1 VTFKARTDDL
11 RCSPALEIARRL
23 VQAGATVAAYD
34 PTLRDPLEDI
44 EVAVDAYAACEG
56 VSVIV
61 LATEWEE
68 FRWLDFD
75 KAGSAMARRA
85 IVDARN
91 LLDPAALRQAGFAY
105 EGIGIL

>member
-11 RCSPALEIARRL
+11 RCSPALEIGRHL
-23 VQAGATVAAYD
+23 VQAGATVTAYD
-34 PTLRDPLEDI
+34 PTLRGPLEDI
-44 EVAVDAYAACEG
+44 EVAVDAYAVCEG
-56 VSVIV
+56 ASVIV

-85 IVDARN
+85 NVDARN
-91 LLDPAALRQAGFAY
+91 LLDPAALRGAGFAY